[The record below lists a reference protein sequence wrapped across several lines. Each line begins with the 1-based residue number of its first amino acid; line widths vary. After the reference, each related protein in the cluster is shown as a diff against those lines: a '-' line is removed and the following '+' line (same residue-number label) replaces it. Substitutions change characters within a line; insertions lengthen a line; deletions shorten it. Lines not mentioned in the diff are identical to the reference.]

1 MKPAVEETAQPVLM
15 SYSDAD
21 YAADKADRK
30 VLTGSAIKL
39 NGIII
44 SWYSKKQGGV
54 ALSTMESEFVA
65 ASEARR
71 ELLEVIET
79 LSVIGES
86 PALPMKMLI
95 DNQAAIR
102 QIEGEA
108 SSTKAKHIDVRV
120 KHLCDYARRGI
131 VVPQYV
137 PSNLML
143 ADVLTKALNAVK
155 TVKLRSLLHI
165 V

>member
-1 MKPAVEETAQPVLM
+1 
-15 SYSDAD
+15 
-21 YAADKADRK
+21 
-30 VLTGSAIKL
+30 
-39 NGIII
+39 
-44 SWYSKKQGGV
+44 
-54 ALSTMESEFVA
+54 MESEFVA
-65 ASEARR
+65 ASEAGR
-71 ELLEVIET
+71 ELLGVRET
-79 LSVIGES
+79 LSEIGES

-108 SSTKAKHIDVRV
+108 SSTKSNHVDVRV
-120 KHLCDYARRGI
+120 KYLCDNARRGI

-137 PSNLML
+137 PSDLML
-143 ADVLTKALNAVK
+143 ADVLTKALDAVK